1 MVAHRGRTLI
11 TALAEEDLAE
21 ATVDHGTRVP
31 EVAGAGLNTLTTEAI
46 AEAEVEVEA
55 MVVVTAAEEEA
66 TAAAE
71 PEAKAGGK
79 LPPSPLGWSWTVI
92 HSYQALFNQCP

>member
-46 AEAEVEVEA
+46 VEAEVVEA
-55 MVVVTAAEEEA
+55 MAVVTAVAEEA

-79 LPPSPLGWSWTVI
+79 LPPSPLG
-92 HSYQALFNQCP
+92 